1 VAPGSAFGL
10 EVRFPARATL
20 KTLDENLS
28 IISFSDL
35 LADDLPEE
43 QTQFL

>member
-1 VAPGSAFGL
+1 
-10 EVRFPARATL
+10 L

-28 IISFSDL
+28 IISFNDL
-35 LADDLPEE
+35 LVEDLPEE